1 MFLVA
6 FPLMIC
12 VIATA
17 ATSPSR
23 RLRVESPKEGHTADN
38 EGFQSVD
45 HHSMDNKAEDVSV
58 VDLKDGRKI
67 LQEEGN
73 TDDKSSMKEEDYK
86 QVILD
91 LSGQIQERDATIEE
105 RDATIEERDAT
116 IEERDTTIEERDT
129 TIEERDARV
138 QERDARVEELLDELQ
153 MKELNRRPDLQG
165 DHVEPVLRFAWKF
178 VLLMQAS
185 SESLERKEKKAES
198 LVIRSNDFL
207 ADHLARHTFLD
218 DTIPK
223 RVAAMQ
229 NQYKSQQDS
238 HSQFATLK
246 GVSGSFISS
255 RAGLHRPRPIGDGLD
270 PQEMVSMMHGLVR
283 YIRTLEYYVC
293 LTPSLF
299 DSRAWNEWT
308 QVTLLVN
315 STDRRPPGTLP
326 NTSIPQ
332 KRWTWTRMR
341 VVILITRES
350 RVINTSRLQT
360 TRNCRVVASIPAKAF
375 TSIPALCSEAEAAL
389 VTFRHWAD
397 VVLLTNH
404 RIGRCSVD
412 RATAKVVDLDQRLH
426 RLKLLTHASL
436 TLSRLMKVVKPSFQV
451 VTMHAKQSS
460 MCVLAKTIIVSF
472 GNLIALLFPGPT
484 HGILRLVALVL

>member
-91 LSGQIQERDATIEE
+91 LSGQIKERDATIEE
-105 RDATIEERDAT
+105 RDA
-116 IEERDTTIEERDT
+116 TIEERDT

-229 NQYKSQQDS
+229 NQYRSQQDS
-238 HSQFATLK
+238 YSQFATLK

-255 RAGLHRPRPIGDGLD
+255 RAGLHRRRPAGDHLHPARPIGDDLHL
-270 PQEMVSMMHGLVR
+270 QEIVSMLMGL
-283 YIRTLEYYVC
+283 Y
-293 LTPSLF
+293 
-299 DSRAWNEWT
+299 
-308 QVTLLVN
+308 
-315 STDRRPPGTLP
+315 G
-326 NTSIPQ
+326 
-332 KRWTWTRMR
+332 
-341 VVILITRES
+341 
-350 RVINTSRLQT
+350 
-360 TRNCRVVASIPAKAF
+360 
-375 TSIPALCSEAEAAL
+375 
-389 VTFRHWAD
+389 
-397 VVLLTNH
+397 
-404 RIGRCSVD
+404 
-412 RATAKVVDLDQRLH
+412 
-426 RLKLLTHASL
+426 
-436 TLSRLMKVVKPSFQV
+436 
-451 VTMHAKQSS
+451 
-460 MCVLAKTIIVSF
+460 
-472 GNLIALLFPGPT
+472 
-484 HGILRLVALVL
+484 GI